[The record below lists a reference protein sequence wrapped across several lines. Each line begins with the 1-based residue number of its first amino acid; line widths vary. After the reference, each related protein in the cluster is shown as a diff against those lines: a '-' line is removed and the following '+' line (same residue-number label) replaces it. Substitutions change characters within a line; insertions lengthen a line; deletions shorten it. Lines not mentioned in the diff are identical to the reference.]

1 MSTSPLT
8 FRLARPDE
16 GPAVAAFLDAHWG
29 EKHPLVHLP
38 DFFDFYYRP
47 FGPDGPLQ
55 FAFAEQDG
63 APVAIVGYIRAN
75 ALETPDIWVSIW
87 CAVVGGA
94 CALVGSGV
102 AGLFGVHYAGVSR

>member
-63 APVAIVGYIRAN
+63 APSP
-75 ALETPDIWVSIW
+75 LWDISAPTRWKRPTSG
-87 CAVVGGA
+87 CP
-94 CALVGSGV
+94 SGV
-102 AGLFGVHYAGVSR
+102 PSKGTTAADWN